1 MGRYCHACGQL
12 DKNLYRPLSEMVL
25 ESLSNFIAFDTR
37 FFRTFKPLLF
47 KPGCVA
53 RDFMQGRRARYT
65 PPVQLFFF
73 SSIVLFVLLNL
84 VNHLTTDAVSVTE
97 QPRPAV
103 VASRPDDLSTSQEQ
117 SDLPSTR
124 QGPGSSTETA
134 PQKNGEEASGNPG
147 EENAENQTANQV
159 EDAEDIDLSGLKQLD
174 VSYLPGPLASW
185 VKSELQK
192 ADSKFRRLRED
203 PKALAALVLRHM
215 PLALFLM
222 VPFLALALKGLY
234 AFSGR
239 YYTEHLIFA
248 LYLHSFFF
256 LWIALANVGLLVVV
270 LWGEGFSGP
279 WGRVLSVAFWLWLPV
294 HVFLALH
301 HFYVQGWALTSWKYF
316 WLLLVYFVLL
326 VSVITAVGIL
336 SLLQF

>member
-1 MGRYCHACGQL
+1 
-12 DKNLYRPLSEMVL
+12 
-25 ESLSNFIAFDTR
+25 
-37 FFRTFKPLLF
+37 
-47 KPGCVA
+47 
-53 RDFMQGRRARYT
+53 MQGRRARYT

-84 VNHLTTDAVSVTE
+84 VNHLSADTVSVTD
-97 QPRPAV
+97 QPRPAA
-103 VASRPDDLSTSQEQ
+103 VASRPDDLGTPKEQ
-117 SDLPSTR
+117 PDLPNTR
-124 QGPGSSTETA
+124 QDPDLPTKTA
-134 PQKNGEEASGNPG
+134 PQKNNEEASGNSG
-147 EENAENQTANQV
+147 EENAKNQTANQV

-192 ADSKFRRLRED
+192 ADSKFTRLRED
-203 PKALAALVLRHM
+203 PKALAALVFRHM

-239 YYTEHLIFA
+239 YYTEYLIFA

-256 LWIALANVGLLVVV
+256 LWIALANMSLLVA
-270 LWGEGFSGP
+270 LMWGEGFSRP
-279 WGRVLSVAFWLWLPV
+279 LGRVLSVAFWLWLPV
-294 HVFLALH
+294 YVFLALR
-301 HFYVQGWALTSWKYF
+301 HFYTQGWAMTSWKYF
-316 WLLLVYFVLL
+316 WLMLVYLALL
-326 VSVITAVGIL
+326 LSVITAVGIL